1 MQVYEI
7 VMNQNVIKNIY
18 FILFS
23 LIPLSIIIGPT
34 ISLINILLIA
44 FFYVFQIIINKDY
57 EFIKKPIFK
66 ILIFLYIYLIFN
78 SLISIDLSSG
88 IFRNFGFL
96 RFIFLFLALNYFFY
110 KFNNSNKIFNIW
122 LVIVAVLIVDS
133 YVEFFLGKNSLG
145 FEHNYGRRLVSFF
158 KDEPIVGAF
167 INGFIFILSGYL
179 LQNFKNKNIKIKILI
194 FITLTLF
201 LICVLLTGERSNT
214 IKIYFGFF
222 IFFYLWKY
230 FSFKFKII
238 NSILF
243 ILLISFVFY
252 KSDFLKL
259 RYGGQLFLNLASEEK
274 RNEFYQNNL
283 YFSLY
288 KSGIEVF
295 KNYPFLGVGNKNYRI
310 ETCDVQKY
318 ETNKTYL
325 CSTHPHQIYIEFLAE
340 HGLLGTAVVLIL
352 LFYLIFKNLKI
363 YLESENLLQLGCFIY
378 LLMNFLPLLPS
389 GSFFNDF
396 NLTLFWL
403 NFSLMYA
410 CNKKTNFFQNKN
422 ELT

>member
-1 MQVYEI
+1 
-7 VMNQNVIKNIY
+7 MNQNLIKNIY

-88 IFRNFGFL
+88 VFRNFGFL

-122 LVIVAVLIVDS
+122 LVIVAVLIIDS
-133 YVEFFLGKNSLG
+133 YIEFFLGKNSLG

-167 INGFIFILSGYL
+167 INGFIFILTGYL

-295 KNYPFLGVGNKNYRI
+295 KNYPIFGVGNKNYRI

-318 ETNKTYL
+318 EANKTYF

-352 LFYLIFKNLKI
+352 LLYLMFKNLKI

-410 CNKKTNFFQNKN
+410 CNKKTNFFQSKN

>member
-410 CNKKTNFFQNKN
+410 CNKKTNFFQSKN